1 MLDHYVIGPL
11 RPAMGIKAEENIKD
25 VLRRQAKVAADN
37 IRRLH
42 EAGVLV
48 ATGTDGGQGESL
60 LSELEFLVEDTGLPP
75 LTVLQMA
82 TSNAAKVLELDDR
95 LGMVREGH
103 LADLVLVDGRPD
115 ENIHDI
121 RNIREV
127 MKNGKLINRESLTH
141 QWSY

>member
-1 MLDHYVIGPL
+1 
-11 RPAMGIKAEENIKD
+11 
-25 VLRRQAKVAADN
+25 
-37 IRRLH
+37 
-42 EAGVLV
+42 
-48 ATGTDGGQGESL
+48 
-60 LSELEFLVEDTGLPP
+60 
-75 LTVLQMA
+75 MA

-103 LADLVLVDGRPD
+103 LTDLVLVDGRPD